1 MLLVCG
7 SFVACCVWLVAGWD
21 LHCCLRLCWVLC
33 GVFLGWFYCV
43 CCDLI
48 CVCSWLDGFIVV
60 AILGCW
66 FVAVYSVCVEFCWGV
81 SLLVVELL
89 IVLLCRLLS
98 PLL

>member
-1 MLLVCG
+1 MGLSLLAVFGWLQVGTCTVDYVC
-7 SFVACCVWLVAGWD
+7 AG
-21 LHCCLRLCWVLC
+21 
-33 GVFLGWFYCV
+33 YCV
-43 CCDLI
+43 VCFWVGFIAFVVILI

>member
-1 MLLVCG
+1 MGLSLLAVFGWLQFGTCTVDYVCAG
-7 SFVACCVWLVAGWD
+7 YCAVCFWVGFIAFVVI
-21 LHCCLRLCWVLC
+21 
-33 GVFLGWFYCV
+33 
-43 CCDLI
+43 LI
-48 CVCSWLDGFIVV
+48 CVCSWLGGFIVV